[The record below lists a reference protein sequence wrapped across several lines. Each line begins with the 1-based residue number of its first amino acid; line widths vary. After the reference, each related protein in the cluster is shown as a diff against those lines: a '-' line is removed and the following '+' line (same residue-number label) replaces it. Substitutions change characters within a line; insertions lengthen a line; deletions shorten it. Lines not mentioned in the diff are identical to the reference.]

1 MTFVDAAARDAYLP
15 YPVHQAVVDKLLP
28 TLVGALDGLVAFDFI
43 DGVMA

>member
-1 MTFVDAAARDAYLP
+1 MMTFLDAAACDACLP

-28 TLVGALDGLVAFDFI
+28 MLEGVVAFSFI